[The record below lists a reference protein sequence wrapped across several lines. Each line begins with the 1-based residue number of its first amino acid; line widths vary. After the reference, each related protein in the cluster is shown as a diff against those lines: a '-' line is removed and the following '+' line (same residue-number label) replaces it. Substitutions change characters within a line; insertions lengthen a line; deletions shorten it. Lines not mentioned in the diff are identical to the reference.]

1 MLHRAQIGDSVIE
14 QTKGNEMKLQAVY
27 HDEFIR
33 YEYSAEGRYDDDHK
47 ATWVNLD
54 TVQVEKIVFG
64 DQKFERPFAA
74 GSMQAIAAELAL
86 DLLDDVEFEEV

>member
-1 MLHRAQIGDSVIE
+1 
-14 QTKGNEMKLQAVY
+14 MKLKAVY

-33 YEYSAEGRYDDDHK
+33 YEYSADGQYDDDHK

-54 TVQVEKIVFG
+54 TVQVDRIVFG
-64 DQKFERPFAA
+64 DQVFERPFAA

-86 DLLDDVEFEEV
+86 DLLDDVEFVGV

>member
-1 MLHRAQIGDSVIE
+1 
-14 QTKGNEMKLQAVY
+14 MKMQAVY

-33 YEYSAEGRYDDDHK
+33 YEYSAEGQYCPDYQKYH
-47 ATWVNLD
+47 ALLD

-64 DQKFERPFAA
+64 DQVFERPFAA

-86 DLLDDVEFEEV
+86 DLLDDVEFEEEV

>member
-1 MLHRAQIGDSVIE
+1 
-14 QTKGNEMKLQAVY
+14 MKMQAVY

-33 YEYSAEGRYDDDHK
+33 YEYSAEGQYDDDHR

-54 TVQVEKIVFG
+54 TVQVDRIVFG
-64 DQKFERPFAA
+64 DQVFERPFAA

-86 DLLDDVEFEEV
+86 DLLDDVEFEEEV

>member
-1 MLHRAQIGDSVIE
+1 
-14 QTKGNEMKLQAVY
+14 MKMQAVY

-33 YEYSAEGRYDDDHK
+33 YEYSADGQYDDDYR
-47 ATWVNLD
+47 ATSVNLD

-64 DQKFERPFAA
+64 DQVFQRPFAA
-74 GSMQAIAAELAL
+74 GSMEAIAAELAL